1 MSTTPTAPQ
10 VCDLSGASLGEAASF
25 LAAAAQRLGALVE
38 QGEHHA
44 LDGASQLGLVG
55 ELSHAAGLAEA
66 AQAVIASTSHFTG
79 DLRRAGFFSVRGLFA
94 DGIGVSAAQGSRISR
109 LGTGMDRYPLIR
121 AGVLAGRICP
131 DSARAACEGLNSA
144 TADLRGAARDEARAA
159 GERMIL
165 PVCET
170 GTTADVEKVAASLIF
185 HLDPESA
192 ARRALEALE
201 KREVKVG
208 VIGQTAVVRMVL
220 DSWTAAQLVE
230 VLEARIDHWFRTGS
244 LPEHLQPTDDPD
256 DDARRRAAERPRLLA
271 EAFAEL
277 LDEML
282 EQAGTRHGSPVN
294 VTFLGS
300 GDVHAGGGPAE
311 VGVPGRDGV
320 PVPAETFER
329 ALCDA
334 EVTDIHLHGTVADRS
349 SLGQIA
355 RSDRRTRQ
363 AAAWVHPMD
372 LADHD
377 HDHGGDGDGDGIDEH
392 DHVHDPAH
400 DLGRRC
406 AHVHCVAP
414 APPPATSAPCSQ
426 PATGTAGSPA
436 AASTPPA
443 AAPTTSGTGPQAARP
458 A

>member
-1 MSTTPTAPQ
+1 
-10 VCDLSGASLGEAASF
+10 
-25 LAAAAQRLGALVE
+25 
-38 QGEHHA
+38 
-44 LDGASQLGLVG
+44 
-55 ELSHAAGLAEA
+55 
-66 AQAVIASTSHFTG
+66 
-79 DLRRAGFFSVRGLFA
+79 
-94 DGIGVSAAQGSRISR
+94 
-109 LGTGMDRYPLIR
+109 
-121 AGVLAGRICP
+121 
-131 DSARAACEGLNSA
+131 
-144 TADLRGAARDEARAA
+144 
-159 GERMIL
+159 
-165 PVCET
+165 
-170 GTTADVEKVAASLIF
+170 
-185 HLDPESA
+185 
-192 ARRALEALE
+192 
-201 KREVKVG
+201 
-208 VIGQTAVVRMVL
+208 
-220 DSWTAAQLVE
+220 
-230 VLEARIDHWFRTGS
+230 
-244 LPEHLQPTDDPD
+244 
-256 DDARRRAAERPRLLA
+256 AERPRLLA